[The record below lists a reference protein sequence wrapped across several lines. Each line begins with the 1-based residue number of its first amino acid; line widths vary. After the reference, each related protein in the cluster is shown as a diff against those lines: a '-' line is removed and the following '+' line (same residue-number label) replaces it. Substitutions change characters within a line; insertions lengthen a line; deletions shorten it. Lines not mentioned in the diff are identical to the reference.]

1 MEFSNRYLTEGKAL
15 NTENLITAK
24 DAAKCKIDYSVPWA
38 WRKPESQYFKP
49 KPRLN
54 PKNYI
59 SYF

>member
-38 WRKPESQYFKP
+38 
-49 KPRLN
+49 
-54 PKNYI
+54 
-59 SYF
+59 